1 MVSVAS
7 QFQQKWMHTTKCPEV
22 RAVYKIVSTEA
33 NLAKYEQ
40 YLFVSLII
48 IDSSRW
54 LTHMVTA
61 IGSKP
66 SMTLPREIN
75 RAETRDA
82 DGTERQGSAGLE
94 IKG

>member
-48 IDSSRW
+48 VDSSRW
-54 LTHMVTA
+54 LTDMVAA

-66 SMTLPREIN
+66 SITLARETN
-75 RAETRDA
+75 RVETRGA
-82 DGTERQGSAGLE
+82 DGTERQGSAELE
-94 IKG
+94 IEG